1 MKKFLFLVITF
12 ISLSLTGQHMKIEIL
27 PSPQFVKIIDDN
39 NSFILP
45 EDIAVSFNHKELNK
59 HKAIK
64 EIFVSLLG
72 DKIDFVFASDKQT
85 LINFNLIDQFN
96 STGSIPN
103 EFVDEAY
110 TLEISSNQIIAEAV
124 NIKGLFYAA
133 QSINQILNNYGNSEI
148 PLVKII
154 DFPDMKIRGIS
165 DDISRGQ
172 VSTIENFKRIIKFIS
187 EYKMNTYMPYMEDLI
202 QFDSYPEIGVSR
214 GALSKDEIKEIVEY
228 ADDHFVEVIP
238 VFQTLGHFEN
248 ILSQPEFIK
257 YADFPGAASLDVTN
271 PGTYK
276 FLETMLKEVFELFPS
291 EYIHIGADESYDVG
305 YGNSRSIVEQ
315 TSLTEVHA
323 DHYQKIYNICKK
335 NDKKVMMYGDIILSH
350 PEILERIPKDII
362 IVDWHYFP
370 RFEYPSTQTFSEA
383 GFNYIVSPTVWNF
396 NASFPESFLAIPNIE
411 TLTRSGIEN
420 NSIGMINSCWGDY
433 GSETFRELNLYGYAW
448 SAQCSW
454 SIDKSEVDHF
464 QNIFFKNFY
473 GTNDIKIDKLFKE
486 LSNPTNQVLWN
497 DLWRHPLLGYR
508 QQDWRAHKFPYPS
521 KLFWMNYSELN
532 TSYEDLNKSITKNR
546 EHIDLLLFSKK
557 LKDYYALK
565 IKTQNQL
572 IRKLNGGTVDE
583 IELNNNIEMNIEN
596 LKMLKEVFSELWL
609 RNNKD
614 ANLWMVEDKFSRLI
628 EYFEEIK
635 IDLEDS
641 KLESAEIKSKCVF
654 IPTESDTV
662 ISKAL
667 FKKDIEIK
675 SDVQKSY
682 VQFFT
687 DGHAKLFIN
696 DNFIDEVY
704 VKRSGSLWIEQQRVK
719 LIDVKKYLKKGMN
732 EIRVEAVN
740 YKNKNAC
747 CNVIGQIST
756 GDSTII
762 IYSDSTWLA
771 SADEGINWVKVGVD
785 EERSKNI
792 TAPNFNKLRKSWI
805 ER

>member
-1 MKKFLFLVITF
+1 MKKFLFIIISF

-39 NSFILP
+39 NSFILT
-45 EDIAVSFNHKELNK
+45 ENIAVSFNHKELSK
-59 HKAIK
+59 HKSIK
-64 EIFVSLLG
+64 EIFVSLFG
-72 DKIDFVFASDKQT
+72 DKADFTFDYNKPT
-85 LINFNLIDQFN
+85 EINLKLIEQFN
-96 STGSIPN
+96 STDSIPN

-110 TLEISSNQIIAEAV
+110 TLEISSTNIIAEAITV
-124 NIKGLFYAA
+124 KGLYYAA
-133 QSINQILNNYGNSEI
+133 QSLSQIFNNYGRNAI

-154 DFPDMKIRGIS
+154 DFPDMKTRGIS

-172 VSTIENFKRIIKFIS
+172 VSTVANFKRIIKFIS

-202 QFDSYPEIGVSR
+202 QFDSFPEIGVGR
-214 GALSKDEIKEIVEY
+214 GALSKDEIKEIVKY
-228 ADDHFVEVIP
+228 ADEHFVEVIP

-248 ILSQPEFIK
+248 ILSQHEFIK

-271 PGTYK
+271 HETYI
-276 FLETMLKEVFELFPS
+276 FLETMLNEVFELFPS

-370 RFEYPSTQTFSEA
+370 RFEYPSTKIFSDA
-383 GFNYIVSPTVWNF
+383 GFNFIVSPSVWNF
-396 NASFPESFLAIPNIE
+396 NASFPENFLAVPNIE

-433 GSETFRELNLYGYAW
+433 GSETFRELNFYGYAW

-454 SIDKSEVDHF
+454 SINKSAVDDF
-464 QNIFFKNFY
+464 QYMFFKNFY
-473 GTNDIKIDKLFKE
+473 GTNDNKIGELYRE

-497 DLWRHPLLGYR
+497 DLWRHPLLAHR

-521 KLFWMNYSELN
+521 KLFWMNYGETNSF
-532 TSYEDLNKSITKNR
+532 EDLNKSVSKNK
-546 EHIDLLLFSKK
+546 EHLDLLLFSNK

-565 IKTQNQL
+565 IKTQNQFQ
-572 IRKLNGGTVDE
+572 RKMNGEYVNE
-583 IELNNNIEMNIEN
+583 IEMGNNIEKNIES
-596 LKMLKEVFSELWL
+596 LRKLKEVFSELWL
-609 RNNKD
+609 RYNKD
-614 ANLWMVEDKFSRLI
+614 ANLWMVEDKFSRMI

-641 KLESAEIKSKCVF
+641 KLESAELESKCVYF
-654 IPTESDTV
+654 PTDNDTI
-662 ISKAL
+662 ISNAS

-675 SDVQKSY
+675 SDIQKAHI
-682 VQFFT
+682 QFFT
-687 DGHAKLFIN
+687 DGHAKLYIN
-696 DNFIDEVY
+696 DNFMDEVY

-719 LIDVKKYLKKGMN
+719 LIDVEKHLRKGIN

-740 YKNKNAC
+740 YKNKMAC
-747 CNVIGQIST
+747 CNVIGEISI
-756 GDSTII
+756 GDSTID

-771 SADEGINWVKVGVD
+771 SDDGGNNWVQVGVD
-785 EERSKNI
+785 EESNKNI
-792 TAPNFNKLRKSWI
+792 AAPNFNKLRKSWI